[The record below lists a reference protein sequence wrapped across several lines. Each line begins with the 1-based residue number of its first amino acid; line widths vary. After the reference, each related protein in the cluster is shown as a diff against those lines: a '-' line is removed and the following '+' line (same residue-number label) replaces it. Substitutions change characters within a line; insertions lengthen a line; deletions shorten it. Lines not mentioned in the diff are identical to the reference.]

1 MTNIDALLGTL
12 LLRNNCVVLP
22 HFGGFIAQN
31 VSSKIDVSKGIITPP
46 SKALSFNKNL
56 SNNDGLIVSTLSIE
70 KNISY
75 DEAQKIIASDVQ
87 KMNAQLQNGQR
98 VHLENVGFL
107 YTNSAGKIAF
117 EQDRFFNLLLSSYGM
132 GNVQFVS
139 HEVEEKVEK
148 KKEIAVPTE
157 RKVHQLPVEP
167 KAKAPEKKVKKTAVQ
182 PEPETVHP
190 AATEERKSIDILK
203 KVVKYAAVAALAP
216 LVFYSFWIPMKTD
229 VLQSGVIY
237 TEDFNPFN
245 KGETENYKKSVVQ
258 QDLSVDSVF
267 IDEDLSSI
275 TASMNSSAR
284 YFSYPLDEDL
294 FITVKRKDWN
304 NNVKATSNDDSVNAK
319 NEVSSKPKSGSKGY
333 YAIVGCF
340 SVSKNA
346 DDLVDKLINQGFDAS
361 IVDVKGGLHRVAA
374 GKTNR
379 KRNITS
385 IRQKLTSINLPSW
398 VLKK

>member
-1 MTNIDALLGTL
+1 
-12 LLRNNCVVLP
+12 
-22 HFGGFIAQN
+22 
-31 VSSKIDVSKGIITPP
+31 
-46 SKALSFNKNL
+46 
-56 SNNDGLIVSTLSIE
+56 
-70 KNISY
+70 
-75 DEAQKIIASDVQ
+75 
-87 KMNAQLQNGQR
+87 
-98 VHLENVGFL
+98 
-107 YTNSAGKIAF
+107 
-117 EQDRFFNLLLSSYGM
+117 
-132 GNVQFVS
+132 
-139 HEVEEKVEK
+139 
-148 KKEIAVPTE
+148 
-157 RKVHQLPVEP
+157 
-167 KAKAPEKKVKKTAVQ
+167 
-182 PEPETVHP
+182 
-190 AATEERKSIDILK
+190 
-203 KVVKYAAVAALAP
+203 
-216 LVFYSFWIPMKTD
+216 
-229 VLQSGVIY
+229 
-237 TEDFNPFN
+237 
-245 KGETENYKKSVVQ
+245 
-258 QDLSVDSVF
+258 
-267 IDEDLSSI
+267 
-275 TASMNSSAR
+275 MNSSAR